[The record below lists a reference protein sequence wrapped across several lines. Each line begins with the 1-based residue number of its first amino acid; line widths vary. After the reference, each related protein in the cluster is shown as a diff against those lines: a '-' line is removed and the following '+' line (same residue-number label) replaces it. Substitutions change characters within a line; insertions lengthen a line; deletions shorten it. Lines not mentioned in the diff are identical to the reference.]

1 MPEEMTIDKLMQL
14 MPAAF
19 IPEKAGELAADVQF
33 HFEGDGGGD
42 WVARIRDGA
51 CTTERATVDGA
62 RLTLTVGVEDWLKI
76 VTGELNAMS
85 AFAQGKIKLKGDL
98 SLAMK
103 LMDFFKLPA

>member
-1 MPEEMTIDKLMQL
+1 MAESLSIEKLMERMPE
-14 MPAAF
+14 AF
-19 IPEKAGELAADVQF
+19 LPEKAGDLAADIQF

-42 WVARIRDGA
+42 WVARIREGE
-51 CTTERATVDGA
+51 CTTEQGTTESP
-62 RLTLTVGVEDWLKI
+62 RLTLSAAADDYVKI

-103 LMDFFKLPA
+103 LMDFFKLN